1 MLTNPYAFQKL
12 GVGRSF
18 LESLLVNGRGGCKLI
33 GSEYVFKVSDDRR
46 YILWLA
52 KKGWEPVHLFV
63 YRVCLSQRASDQIH
77 IPDLLDRT
85 INWSIACKGITCSE
99 TAASSYFLCYLK
111 LMVSKDSVKDV
122 SSGKYYHSLESHISC
137 TVLTFFFFF
146 S

>member
-1 MLTNPYAFQKL
+1 MTCKKRLRASA
-12 GVGRSF
+12 SF
-18 LESLLVNGRGGCKLI
+18 C
-33 GSEYVFKVSDDRR
+33 
-46 YILWLA
+46 
-52 KKGWEPVHLFV
+52 FV

-146 S
+146 PRQVHKVVHLLFV